1 MLENPEKRSFR
12 EVVVERD
19 DGSVGPL
26 LEADVAA
33 LLSNYLKTFFL
44 RRDTSSA
51 PERAGSLPTRSD
63 LEWIEN
69 DLARAFR

>member
-1 MLENPEKRSFR
+1 LLENPEKRSFR

-33 LLSNYLKTFFL
+33 LFVEL
-44 RRDTSSA
+44 
-51 PERAGSLPTRSD
+51 PENL
-63 LEWIEN
+63 L
-69 DLARAFR
+69 F